1 MIAPNDGPLTAPA
14 AAERPAATPSGRARG
29 RLATL
34 SPYALSL
41 LAVCTLA
48 LLAWAAILLVR
59 QPYSGL
65 NWSYTTGVVQAV
77 DPHGPGAAL
86 FQPGD
91 RLVAVDGAPVYAA
104 RDLPGLRAGDW
115 VILSVVREGVES
127 ARRLQLVASPPAVLF
142 GRLAVILVAL
152 SFWVLGT
159 LVLALGPSNNLITLF
174 FLFCQAFAAALGLGT
189 VSASG
194 PLWSGWA
201 FNFTLWWIAP
211 LALHTHLLLAEA
223 LSSRRHVRLILYL
236 YGFTLILSLLDLWR
250 LSAPAPGLLVA
261 VKLVWVGLLLL
272 LSAAVLVWASRRAR
286 PLPSRRKT
294 GIAALSASMA
304 FLPPVLFS
312 LVPDGLLGRLLLP
325 YEVTLLALPL
335 LPLGYAY
342 AIGRRRLVHIER
354 YVNRSVAYAL
364 VAILASVLYAAF
376 YLAQQRLASGDEW
389 TGSPVALVATTLL
402 IVAVPL
408 IYRTLQRM
416 VDRVFYGTW
425 YDDRAAVQQVSH
437 SVAEARGDAGEIGS
451 ALCLALLRVFQLE
464 SVTLL
469 LYGGQFIA
477 ASAGASAARREE
489 WGAPR
494 AAALLAAMHAA
505 TAETIGRGAELPAR
519 LPFSPGDKRQL
530 LGGRPQLWLLL
541 GGRERAL
548 GLLVLGARRG
558 GGDLAPRDL
567 EILGVVVR
575 QAGAA
580 LENEY
585 LLSEVR
591 QYSAQ
596 FRRLHRQIVVARE
609 EERKRLARN
618 LHDNTIQALVGLNYR
633 LAHTRRQAGVEAMAQ
648 LVALQE
654 EVRTI
659 LGEVRGVCLELRP
672 PALDTLGL
680 VPALQSHITEVTAQ
694 APLQIRLEA
703 AALNGREIP
712 DVVALT
718 LYRFLQ
724 EALRNVQK
732 HAAARTVAVELEI
745 TADERLVLTVT
756 DDGCGFRPPEKLSTL
771 TQDHHFGLVG
781 LQEQVEAIGG
791 TMQVCSAP
799 GGGCTLLAAVPLFK
813 ASADEQAQGEL
824 TSLVG
829 SERQG
834 KQP

>member
-1 MIAPNDGPLTAPA
+1 MSAPNDGPLTAPA
-14 AAERPAATPSGRARG
+14 AAERPAATVSGRARG
-29 RLATL
+29 RLAAL
-34 SPYALSL
+34 RPYALSL
-41 LAVCTLA
+41 LAGCTLA

-65 NWSYTTGVVQAV
+65 NWSYTTGVVQTV

-104 RDLPGLRAGDW
+104 RDLPGLRADDW
-115 VILSVVREGVES
+115 VTLSVVREGVES
-127 ARRLQLVASPPAVLF
+127 ARRLQLVAPPPPVLF
-142 GRLAVILVAL
+142 SRLAVILVAL
-152 SFWVLGT
+152 SFWLLGT
-159 LVLALGPSNNLITLF
+159 LVLALGPSSNLITLF
-174 FLFCQAFAAALGLGT
+174 FLFCQAFAAALGLGS

-201 FNFTLWWIAP
+201 FNFILWWIAP

-223 LSSRRHVRLILYL
+223 LSSRRRVRLILYL
-236 YGFTLILSLLDLWR
+236 YGFTLILSMLDLWR
-250 LSAPAPGLLVA
+250 LLAPAPGLLVA
-261 VKLVWVGLLLL
+261 IKLAWVGLLLL
-272 LSAAVLVWASRRAR
+272 LSAAVLVWASRRER

-294 GIAALSASMA
+294 GIAALSASLS
-304 FLPPVLFS
+304 FLPLVLFS
-312 LVPDGLLGRLLLP
+312 LLPDGLLGRLLLP

-342 AIGRRRLVHIER
+342 AIGRRRLVRIER

-364 VAILASVLYAAF
+364 VAVLASVLYAAF

-389 TGSPVALVATTLL
+389 TVSPADFAATTLL

-437 SVAEARGDAGEIGS
+437 SVAEARGDAGDIGS

-477 ASAGASAARREE
+477 ASAGASATRREE

-494 AAALLAAMHAA
+494 AAALLTAMRAA
-505 TAETIGRGAELPAR
+505 TGETIGRGAELPAH
-519 LPFSPGDKRQL
+519 LPLSPGEKRKL
-530 LGGRPQLWLLL
+530 LGERPQLWLLL
-541 GGRERAL
+541 GERERSQ

-567 EILGVVVR
+567 EILEVVVR

-591 QYSAQ
+591 QYSAH
-596 FRRLHRQIVVARE
+596 FRRLHRQIVQARE
-609 EERKRLARN
+609 EERKRVARN
-618 LHDNTIQALVGLNYR
+618 LHDNTIQALVGLNYQ
-633 LAHTRRQAGVEAMAQ
+633 LAHARRRAGDEAMAQ
-648 LVALQE
+648 LAALQE
-654 EVRTI
+654 EVRAI
-659 LGEVRGVCLELRP
+659 LGDVRGICLELRP

-680 VPALQSHITEVTAQ
+680 VPALQSHIAEVKAQ
-694 APLQIRLEA
+694 APLQIRLQA
-703 AALNGREIP
+703 AALNGSEIP
-712 DVVALT
+712 DVVAPHALPFSARSAAQRAET
-718 LYRFLQ
+718 CRGSDGSRRIGNSCGRAVGADGDRRRARLPAAG
-724 EALRNVQK
+724 EAEHVDAGPPFWIGRIAGTGGSPWRYDAGLLRTGRGL
-732 HAAARTVAVELEI
+732 HVA
-745 TADERLVLTVT
+745 
-756 DDGCGFRPPEKLSTL
+756 GCRSDP
-771 TQDHHFGLVG
+771 
-781 LQEQVEAIGG
+781 
-791 TMQVCSAP
+791 
-799 GGGCTLLAAVPLFK
+799 
-813 ASADEQAQGEL
+813 
-824 TSLVG
+824 
-829 SERQG
+829 
-834 KQP
+834 